1 MWAIDGT
8 WKRVFA
14 ALLAGADV
22 EGDLDWVVGVDSTM
36 VRAHQHAAG
45 PAKRGVPVGEPHDH
59 ALGRSRGGL
68 TTKIHPAADGRCRPL
83 AFVLTPGRAGALP
96 PSRRA
101 YSSRAIRE
109 HLRKRGTRAVIPQ
122 PDDQIANRK
131 RLGRKGSR
139 PPVFDKIAYKQRNT
153 VERCIN
159 NLKQHRGLATRYD
172 TGQPATRRPF
182 TSRRSTLG
190 REVIADKRPRSAA
203 RTSPKARGTM
213 HVPACGSSGSM
224 VP

>member
-45 PAKRGVPVGEPHDH
+45 PVKRGVPVGEPHDH
-59 ALGRSRGGL
+59 ALGRSGGGL

-109 HLRKRGTRAVIPQ
+109 HLR
-122 PDDQIANRK
+122 N
-131 RLGRKGSR
+131 
-139 PPVFDKIAYKQRNT
+139 
-153 VERCIN
+153 
-159 NLKQHRGLATRYD
+159 
-172 TGQPATRRPF
+172 
-182 TSRRSTLG
+182 
-190 REVIADKRPRSAA
+190 DKRPRSAA
-203 RTSPKARGTM
+203 RTSQKARGTT
-213 HVPACGSSGSM
+213 HVPARGSRGSM